1 MEIRKETLDEAIKD
15 CKNPEC
21 SYPKPN
27 YLHSL
32 LLPPSPHK
40 YPQNSPYAQTL
51 IRINKNAFSE
61 LFFKGNSIVWFFSFS
76 CYLFHILLTPFV
88 R

>member
-32 LLPPSPHK
+32 LLP
-40 YPQNSPYAQTL
+40 
-51 IRINKNAFSE
+51 
-61 LFFKGNSIVWFFSFS
+61 
-76 CYLFHILLTPFV
+76 
-88 R
+88 